1 MMLCHLHLLYIN
13 PVLVFYSF
21 SYVGYGIGVALIEEF
36 YNNFV
41 DVIHEKFVTIYIISS
56 VP

>member
-1 MMLCHLHLLYIN
+1 
-13 PVLVFYSF
+13 VFYSF

-41 DVIHEKFVTIYIISS
+41 DVIHEKFVTIYIFSS